1 MARRFPSI
9 CVGLL
14 AILCGSHALTAAEP
28 GLKIGMV
35 QSMFR
40 DVQPSLV
47 QALSRPFRTL
57 IEKQTG
63 LTGDVEIHED
73 AFALAKNIHDEK
85 LHIGVFHGYEY
96 AWVHKQ
102 NPEFIPLALAMPQGR
117 TLQAYVVVHKD
128 CIARSLRDLEG
139 ECLTIPRGT
148 KGHCITYIDKARA
161 SLPATCMRT
170 STKKG
175 LTSEESLNAVANGE
189 SDAAL
194 VDAAAYA
201 GYLNLQPGGAKQ
213 LRVMCKSELFPATV
227 VVYRKG
233 SIDERTIDQLR
244 TGLTTAHKTAQYRP
258 LMMIWNLK
266 GFEEVPADYSE
277 DLATILDCYPI
288 PKTIA
293 TIGTTKV
300 EK

>member
-1 MARRFPSI
+1 MARRSPSI
-9 CVGLL
+9 FVVLL
-14 AILCGSHALTAAEP
+14 AILYGAPLSTAAEP

-35 QSMFR
+35 QGMFR

-47 QALSRPFRTL
+47 QALSRPFRSL

-63 LTGDVEIHED
+63 LTGDVEIHAD

-117 TLQAYVVVHKD
+117 TLQAFVVVHKD
-128 CIARSLRDLEG
+128 CAAKGLRELEG

-148 KGHCITYIDKARA
+148 KGHCIAYIDKARA
-161 SLPATCMRT
+161 GLPATCVRT

-175 LTSEESLNAVANGE
+175 LTSEEALNAVANGE

-213 LRVMCKSELFPATV
+213 LRVICKSELFPATV

-277 DLATILDCYPI
+277 DLDAILACYPI

-293 TIGTTKV
+293 TIGTAKV
-300 EK
+300 GK